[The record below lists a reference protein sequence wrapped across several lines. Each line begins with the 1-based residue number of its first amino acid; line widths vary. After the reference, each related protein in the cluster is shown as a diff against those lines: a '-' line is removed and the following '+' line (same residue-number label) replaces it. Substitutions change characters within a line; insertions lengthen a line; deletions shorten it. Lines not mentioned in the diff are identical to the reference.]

1 MFFKKK
7 LGGVAGGGG
16 GGGALVGTR
25 LQYPPVDRRLRFKAR
40 NFIQSIFLLFSVTF
54 FFNHLHMRVSGLCFF
69 EPFFYVAGSGG
80 TRGCISVWDTTASTW
95 SLVTRFFVLL

>member
-1 MFFKKK
+1 MQVVEAEAEHWWAPVIFHFFFNFS

-40 NFIQSIFLLFSVTF
+40 NYVQSIF
-54 FFNHLHMRVSGLCFF
+54 
-69 EPFFYVAGSGG
+69 
-80 TRGCISVWDTTASTW
+80 
-95 SLVTRFFVLL
+95 

>member
-1 MFFKKK
+1 MSVAGGGGGSGALVGTCHFSFFFNFS

-40 NFIQSIFLLFSVTF
+40 NYVQSIF
-54 FFNHLHMRVSGLCFF
+54 
-69 EPFFYVAGSGG
+69 
-80 TRGCISVWDTTASTW
+80 
-95 SLVTRFFVLL
+95 